1 MKLNINGKAW
11 EIEKS
16 LNLIEL
22 IEHFQLK
29 VDQVVVELNQTVPEK
44 KTYAQVYVKDGDKIE
59 LIKFLGG
66 G

>member
-11 EIEKS
+11 ELEKS
-16 LNLIEL
+16 LNLIDL

-29 VDQVVVELNQTVPEK
+29 VDQVVVELNQTVPDK
-44 KTYAQVYVKDGDKIE
+44 KQYAQVFVKEGDKIE